1 MSNKRG
7 IPLSTLRKLERN
19 GRKVTKLKLDL
30 KYFETCLELRLCPQ
44 FLKFKPPNLS
54 VYKKPQFLY
63 QTVLERKLKET
74 LREFRTADKAYCNIK
89 QLVFSKISCL
99 EQAFMIEKITESLK
113 SYAILI
119 SEAHQ
124 TKLIN
129 LWRKERLRSPGIIT
143 NLSNKALTIAEQD
156 ALRFGLNHHILPRK
170 FQENNVK
177 ANIERFIHGLKQ
189 KTKIKLDDDF
199 KDDVKF
205 LFKKFASNAE
215 RARRLI

>member
-1 MSNKRG
+1 
-7 IPLSTLRKLERN
+7 
-19 GRKVTKLKLDL
+19 
-30 KYFETCLELRLCPQ
+30 
-44 FLKFKPPNLS
+44 
-54 VYKKPQFLY
+54 
-63 QTVLERKLKET
+63 
-74 LREFRTADKAYCNIK
+74 
-89 QLVFSKISCL
+89 
-99 EQAFMIEKITESLK
+99 MIEKITEFLK

-124 TKLIN
+124 TKLTN
-129 LWRKERLRSPGIIT
+129 LRRKERLRSPGIIT

-156 ALRFGLNHHILPRK
+156 ALPFGLNHILPRK

-199 KDDVKF
+199 KDEVKF

-215 RARRLI
+215 RAISTRYNSAIHRTLGALSKDKSIKICKQGKGNGVVILNSNEYFKKLDEIILDQTKFVEVVPKRKSNIHPLISRETSIGKYIRKCLKKFKSETVQN